1 MGFSRKEYWGGLPF
15 PPLGELP
22 HAGIEPVS
30 PALAE
35 RFFTTSTTWEAQWK
49 WKSFSHV
56 QLFCIPHSPWNYPGQ
71 NTGVGSL
78 SLLQGIFPTLG
89 SNPGLPH
96 CRQIVYQLSQGR
108 TGGQYNISRIKN
120 WIYNLIKHLKNVF
133 SFKAENKTLSTLCVP
148 PPLLYLEKHLG
159 MNCSSPSNQI
169 MHTNNIIYSW
179 VRRKGRTFYLLS
191 ISQYVKKQNK
201 TQLFNIFS
209 FSTKML

>member
-1 MGFSRKEYWGGLPF
+1 MQELNQCLLPWQKDSL
-15 PPLGELP
+15 PPAPPGKHNESESHSIVSDSWQTLELY
-22 HAGIEPVS
+22 
-30 PALAE
+30 
-35 RFFTTSTTWEAQWK
+35 
-49 WKSFSHV
+49 
-56 QLFCIPHSPWNYPGQ
+56 SPWNSPGQ
-71 NTGVGSL
+71 NTRMGSH